1 MRKRHTASCFSIFL
15 SFLFVGLLTTLASAS
30 DFPEGK
36 EDLFVQNDILFYE
49 PGIETRNFNNSLYS
63 YSSYFGCGTGTG
75 NKNYRG
81 DTVWSDSSLRQIERN
96 RPIYEKAA
104 AEQDLPWELLAVFH
118 FQEHSLLRT
127 NPSNGE
133 GIYQLTSYTNQ
144 GTNENR
150 FEPTSAEVSEEEF
163 LRQTKIAAKLIKENY
178 ARGLDLRTADGIK
191 NLFYNY
197 NGHGGTRYKDK
208 ALALGFS
215 EAQAAIGEGSPYVMN
230 RYDEQRDPL
239 SPNMNPAWRGI
250 FVGNG
255 VYDTSATDSRNGAF
269 VNYMALV
276 GLYETGAQYTSST
289 PSAGNSSGSNKIAQQ
304 AIAISKPGYKSGDVQ
319 PTSAYINA
327 MRIADTLNITSVN
340 TSGASCDVFVATVL
354 RTTVDSH
361 FPKASGGSEQA
372 QRKYLQ
378 QHTELYQRIYP
389 NNNINALQPGDILVT
404 GDENHRHIQIFVSVN
419 GQPGLAAASHNNR
432 TGQHWATTNNIFNIT
447 MGSTYYTYDVYRFI
461 GDGIGQG
468 VNTSLSQP
476 CYPSQGNTTASVA
489 PTSISVPSGN
499 LNLTAP
505 KAAYTESDFKANT
518 NKIACPPVAPT
529 VGEYNNAHYN
539 SNPIAVN
546 LCEIPSMSYNGRKY
560 TGKETVN
567 GHPISNS
574 LAAEAFYNFGK
585 DYKAITGQTVIVS
598 QSFRTYDF
606 QNDVYNCVNGAMSN
620 EAFKQKY
627 SSATG
632 SNYNCRDSFT
642 GPARAGNSKHEAGL
656 AMDLYLK
663 GMFDIEN
670 EASYGYDP
678 SSCKTGAFTTAA
690 KTDSG
695 SKWNGHSRWTLK
707 GLELM
712 CEMLPKYGLKFTV
725 SNEPWHIQYVG
736 KY

>member
-1 MRKRHTASCFSIFL
+1 MKNSLKTLLFILTASILSIT
-15 SFLFVGLLTTLASAS
+15 STLGIISSTYAITANQLREIEQDRSYFYNPNSSAYS
-30 DFPEGK
+30 
-36 EDLFVQNDILFYE
+36 
-49 PGIETRNFNNSLYS
+49 TNNSYV
-63 YSSYFGCGTGTG
+63 GCAPNT
-75 NKNYRG
+75 NYRG
-81 DTVWSDSSLRQIERN
+81 DNVWSDSELATINAN
-96 RPIYEKAA
+96 RPFYEAA
-104 AEQDLPWELLAVFH
+104 ANQYNFPWQIMAVIH
-118 FQEHSLLRT
+118 YQEHNLLRN

-133 GIYQLTSYTNQ
+133 GIYQLTTYTN
-144 GTNENR
+144 GGSNSNR
-150 FEPTSAEVSEEEF
+150 FTPTSTAVSDDEF
-163 LRQTKIAAKLIKENY
+163 MRQTNIAARIIAKKG
-178 ARGLDLRTADGIK
+178 AGLDLYADSGIK

-197 NGHGGTRYKDK
+197 NGHGGTHYKAK
-208 ALALGFS
+208 ALALGFT
-215 EAQAAIGEGSPYVMN
+215 EAEAAIGEGSPYVMN

-255 VYDTSATDSRNGAF
+255 VYDTNATDSRNGAF

-289 PSAGNSSGSNKIAQQ
+289 PSAWSSSGSNKIAQQ
-304 AIAISKPGYKSGDVQ
+304 AIAISKSGYKSGDVQ

-327 MRIADTLNITSVN
+327 MRIADTLNVTSVN
-340 TSGASCDVFVATVL
+340 TSGASCDVFVGTCV
-354 RTTVDSH
+354 RTAGIDS
-361 FPKASGGSEQA
+361 
-372 QRKYLQ
+372 KYPRGLSSQ
-378 QHTELYQRIYP
+378 VKHLAKSAEFVCV
-389 NNNINALQPGDILVT
+389 VT

-476 CYPSQGNTTASVA
+476 CYPSQGNTTASA
-489 PTSISVPSGN
+489 TPTSTSVPSGN

-567 GHPISNS
+567 SHPISNS

-606 QNDVYNCVNGAMSN
+606 QNDVYNCVNGTMSN

-632 SNYNCRDSFT
+632 SNYNCKDSFT

-678 SSCKTGAFTTAA
+678 NSCKTGAFTTAA